1 MNILFVIAFLFNT
14 TLYQAS
20 AILEYDKKVRLLDVE
35 EELKFKYLFNKT
47 LIDDV
52 KVQILVGSNT
62 IVGATW
68 VDYYS
73 GETQISNVIPI
84 PDGKY
89 TLIGQSVVQRC
100 RTNELILE
108 AFKGV
113 ACTCDCKASVV
124 TKEVI
129 KIETL
134 VDWGWTVAGFTVG
147 VGIGVGLGFL
157 LF

>member
-1 MNILFVIAFLFNT
+1 MNFLLALILLFNSSVF
-14 TLYQAS
+14 QAG
-20 AILEYDKKVRLLDVE
+20 AILEYDKKIRLLDIE

-47 LIDDV
+47 LIDEV
-52 KVQILVGSNT
+52 KIQILVGSNS

-68 VDYYS
+68 IDYYT
-73 GETQISNVIPI
+73 GETQMSSVIPI

-113 ACTCDCKASVV
+113 SCTCDCKASVV
-124 TKEVI
+124 TKEVT

-134 VDWGWTVAGFTVG
+134 VDWGWTVAGFMIGISVG
-147 VGIGVGLGFL
+147 VGVGFL